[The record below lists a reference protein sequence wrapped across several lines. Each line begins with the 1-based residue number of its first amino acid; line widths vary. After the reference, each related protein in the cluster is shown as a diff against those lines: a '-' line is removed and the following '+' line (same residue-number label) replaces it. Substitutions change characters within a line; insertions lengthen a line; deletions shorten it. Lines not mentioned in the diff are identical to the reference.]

1 MNKIKGHNTMHLT
14 DEQVASFQELYFK
27 TFGVSISKEDALV
40 QGLALLRLVK
50 VLSTPSATIDHEQP
64 SQAIK
69 SEEQ

>member
-1 MNKIKGHNTMHLT
+1 MHLT